1 MKGILAIL
9 YRSKLTILYR
19 LFMLALLLGFS
30 YIMGEYIV
38 LDINQLSSIYM
49 EVINDVANN
58 KKELFIFFVSSLI
71 IFNIGIVAFSDIKD
85 AIFISLYYSSTLH
98 FFQNNKIKLE
108 QQYVSD
114 FKTLKEGDILKY
126 SNALKRLRKIKKT
139 LQKNNHKEI
148 DEDFFVKLHHEEMT
162 RIQDE
167 LQDFDNIGK
176 RIIKH
181 IEDENKLGER
191 NV

>member
-1 MKGILAIL
+1 
-9 YRSKLTILYR
+9 
-19 LFMLALLLGFS
+19 
-30 YIMGEYIV
+30 
-38 LDINQLSSIYM
+38 
-49 EVINDVANN
+49 
-58 KKELFIFFVSSLI
+58 
-71 IFNIGIVAFSDIKD
+71 
-85 AIFISLYYSSTLH
+85 SSTLH

-108 QQYVSD
+108 QQHVSD